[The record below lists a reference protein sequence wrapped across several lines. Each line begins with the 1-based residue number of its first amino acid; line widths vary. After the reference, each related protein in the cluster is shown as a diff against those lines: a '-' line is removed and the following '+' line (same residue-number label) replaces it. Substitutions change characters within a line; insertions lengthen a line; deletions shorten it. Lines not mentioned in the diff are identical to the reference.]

1 MNLHDLRQAQASFSV
16 AEAIEGRKQLNKLR
30 AAFVKEF
37 SLKHIA
43 EMKIDEYVIG
53 KGNETF
59 CYRLERELDG
69 LGRTLGATAFKF
81 GVYYGVVKGDNEFK
95 YRYSEKW
102 GSNYKIAFQN
112 IREALIELI
121 TAGKNE
127 DIDAIV
133 NSNIST
139 MFKGKI
145 LSTYYPERY
154 LNIFSNDHLNHYLQ
168 FYGLLNEEVL
178 NADPVIKREVLMAFK
193 NKDKVMKLWNADI
206 FANFLYSTYPKS
218 PVKEKQEST
227 ALTDYKAPVFPISQ
241 NPEVVELNIQPIQ
254 ESTKSG
260 SQNKSGNKP
269 DYEKENCLLKQLGDM
284 GEDLVLKF
292 EQKRLREIGHNAHA
306 KKVKRVSLD
315 SDSWGYDIFSFND
328 DKTERYIEVKATRA
342 KAGEANFFL
351 TQNEYNTA
359 KEKQGNYYVYMVY
372 DILSTNPQIWIIPNP
387 FSPVNENVLME
398 PVNYRV
404 NINAKK
410 TNIS

>member
-16 AEAIEGRKQLNKLR
+16 ADAIEGRKKLNKLR
-30 AAFVKEF
+30 AAFVKDF

-59 CYRLERELDG
+59 CYKLERELDG

-81 GVYYGVVKGDNEFK
+81 GVYYGVIKGDNDYK
-95 YRYSEKW
+95 YRHSEKW
-102 GSNYKIAFQN
+102 GNNYKVAFQN
-112 IREALIELI
+112 IRNALNELI
-121 TAGKNE
+121 IAGKNE
-127 DIDAIV
+127 DIDTIV
-133 NSNIST
+133 NSSISI

-168 FYGLLNEEVL
+168 FYGLLNDEIL
-178 NADPVIKREVLMAFK
+178 FADPVLKREALMVYK
-193 NKDKVMKLWNADI
+193 NSDKVMKHWDADI

-218 PVKEKQEST
+218 PVKEQQESDT
-227 ALTDYKAPVFPISQ
+227 LTDYKAPVFPISQ
-241 NPEVVELNIQPIQ
+241 SPETIDLNIQPIQ
-254 ESTKSG
+254 DSPKSG
-260 SQNKSGNKP
+260 SHNKSGNKP
-269 DYEKENCLLKQLGDM
+269 DYEKENRLLKQLGDM

-292 EQKRLREIGHNAHA
+292 EQKRLREAGLNSQA

-315 SDSWGYDIFSFND
+315 SDSWGFDILSYND

-342 KAGEANFFL
+342 KAGTANFLL
-351 TQNEYNTA
+351 TLNELNTA
-359 KEKQGNYYVYMVY
+359 KEKQENYFIYMVY
-372 DILSTNPQIWIIPNP
+372 DILSKNPQIWIIPNP
-387 FSPVNENVLME
+387 FSPENKDVLMK

-404 NINAKK
+404 KINAKK
-410 TNIS
+410 